1 MLRVNWG
8 ELLNAFQLYDDKRS
22 YEQVQTQHV
31 VKSHSVKLK
40 RHKFL
45 SLDCQS
51 STLEFAF

>member
-1 MLRVNWG
+1 LLRVNWG